1 MQREEHGEPH
11 PAATNL
17 DEEDCAVASDDLI
30 DQTIALF
37 EPRYGRKITRE
48 EAREIL
54 ANLTGFFEIL
64 LEWDLE
70 PKAKTSQAAT
80 VTSSDAPDEG

>member
-1 MQREEHGEPH
+1 MP
-11 PAATNL
+11 
-17 DEEDCAVASDDLI
+17 SDDLI
-30 DQTIALF
+30 DETIALF

-64 LEWDLE
+64 LEWDRE
-70 PKAKTSQAAT
+70 AKAKAAQEAT
-80 VTSSDAPDEG
+80 VTTSGALDDG